1 MTGAGVD
8 ASAATGLGAGAA
20 TDTFGNALRAIGRG
34 FGNGTFGFAG
44 NAKASE
50 APADKP
56 IASTTPANEVVHRN
70 AVARP
75 NGVMTLFR
83 CESSKRGRPTSI
95 PLKL

>member
-8 ASAATGLGAGAA
+8 ASAATGFGDGAA
-20 TDTFGNALRAIGRG
+20 TETLGTALRAIGRG
-34 FGNGTFGFAG
+34 FGNGTFGLAG
-44 NAKASE
+44 IAKASDV
-50 APADKP
+50 PAHKP
-56 IASTTPANEVVHRN
+56 TASTRPAKQVVHRN
-70 AVARP
+70 AAARP